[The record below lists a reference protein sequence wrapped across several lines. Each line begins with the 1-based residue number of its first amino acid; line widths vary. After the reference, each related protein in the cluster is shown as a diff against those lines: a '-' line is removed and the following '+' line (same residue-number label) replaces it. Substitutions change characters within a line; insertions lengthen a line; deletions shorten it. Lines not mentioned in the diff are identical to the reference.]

1 MTCSVN
7 LIPGARVHARIRG
20 RRRRLWLL
28 TCGLGVVLVATGWGV
43 ERTASESVTRLS
55 ESVKGLEAQQ
65 AEVQRQLV
73 LASTQRTQLLAQLET
88 IGAATRPQ
96 PWPRRMLKLMQA
108 APEGIRLTSLNVE
121 PSGPD
126 NARRAAPPPG
136 AAPAVASGASPTA
149 AGGTTVEKRSVR
161 LEGFAADH
169 GALIQFLHQLQ
180 GLPGWER
187 VELVRAKQESR
198 ADGTAVAFEL
208 DCCTREDQP

>member
-20 RRRRLWLL
+20 RRRRLWLV
-28 TCGLGVVLVATGWGV
+28 TCGLAVVLLATGWGV

-65 AEVQRQLV
+65 AEVQRRLV
-73 LASTQRTQLLAQLET
+73 LASAQCAQLLAQLET

-96 PWPRRMLKLMQA
+96 PWPRRMLKLLQA

-121 PSGPD
+121 PSAPD
-126 NARRAAPPPG
+126 NARRAAPPPV
-136 AAPAVASGASPTA
+136 AAPGVASPTA
-149 AGGTTVEKRSVR
+149 AGGTIVEKRSVR
-161 LEGFAADH
+161 LEGLAADH

>member
-20 RRRRLWLL
+20 RRRRLWLV
-28 TCGLGVVLVATGWGV
+28 TCGLAVVLLATGWGV

-65 AEVQRQLV
+65 AEVQRRLV
-73 LASTQRTQLLAQLET
+73 LASAQCAQLLAQLET

-96 PWPRRMLKLMQA
+96 PWPRRMLKLLQA

-121 PSGPD
+121 PSAPD
-126 NARRAAPPPG
+126 NARRAAPPPV
-136 AAPAVASGASPTA
+136 AASGVASPAA
-149 AGGTTVEKRSVR
+149 AGGTIVEKRSVR
-161 LEGFAADH
+161 LEGLAADH